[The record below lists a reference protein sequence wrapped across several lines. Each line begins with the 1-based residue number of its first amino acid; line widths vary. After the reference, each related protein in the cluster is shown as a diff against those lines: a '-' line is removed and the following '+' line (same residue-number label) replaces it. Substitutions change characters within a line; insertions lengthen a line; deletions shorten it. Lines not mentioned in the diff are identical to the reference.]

1 MKRREA
7 LKNLG
12 LATGFFVATPTV
24 MSILQSCT
32 AEPDTWTPTIL
43 TTEQGI
49 ALTRLVN
56 IILPNTDD
64 LPSVNDLNVPQFIDR
79 YVAEIYDDEDQNHFK
94 TAFDK
99 TIALVKSDPETDI
112 NSISDKDYM
121 TLLDNHMLL
130 KDEMDQ
136 EREADTEFKGLTVS
150 EFLNTIKSM
159 TIKGYKTTQEI
170 GENVLVYDPVPAQY
184 YCGDLQELTGGKD
197 YSL

>member
-32 AEPDTWTPTIL
+32 AEPDTWTPMIL
-43 TTEQGI
+43 TTDQGI
-49 ALTRLVN
+49 VLTRLVN

-64 LPSVNDLNVPQFIDR
+64 LPSVTELNVPQFIDR
-79 YVAEIYDDEDQNHFK
+79 YVAEIFDDEDQNHFK
-94 TAFDK
+94 SAFDQ
-99 TIALVKSDPETDI
+99 TIAIVKPDAESDI
-112 NSISDKDYM
+112 NSISDDDYM
-121 TLLDNHMLL
+121 ALLNEHMLL
-130 KDEMDQ
+130 KDEIDK
-136 EREADTEFKGLTVS
+136 EREADTEFEGLTVS
-150 EFLNTIKSM
+150 EFLNRIKSM
-159 TIKGYKTTQEI
+159 TIKAYKTTQEI
-170 GENVLVYDPVPAQY
+170 GENVMVYDPVPAQY